1 MTALITSLVTG
12 IIFALLIVGALLINR
27 FIFGDKY
34 VYAAND
40 PELLIDIKQR
50 SSDRMVIWGLVI
62 VVNFVLF
69 FYGILSP
76 LWEWVDMIW
85 PGAARTAKISIPA
98 FILLFSIYN
107 LIGYMTSDVELELDG
122 FSYYDLEKDISY
134 LFLIH
139 TIERKGKL
147 VAAPTGFIDGL
158 KKWISKNYGD
168 ITLTGSPKS
177 YPIGVVYVDG
187 KETRYRKH
195 VLQDFEFIKPSSW
208 IGKYYTAFGLD
219 IEECMENART
229 TEEKAGI
236 KALRAV
242 AEEQAELI
250 NNLYVGVERM
260 LIRTGYESRIA
271 TIGYALS
278 DKLEREKIV
287 ASLSKSLKNLF
298 CPKCGQMNVTNAPI
312 CSNCNTA
319 ITKFDVKD
327 LLGLDDTQVME

>member
-1 MTALITSLVTG
+1 MTALITSIVTS
-12 IIFALLIVGALLINR
+12 IIFVLLIIGALLINR
-27 FIFGDKY
+27 FVFGDKY
-34 VYAAND
+34 VYAADD

-50 SSDRMVIWGLVI
+50 SSDRMVIWVLVI

-69 FYGILSP
+69 FYGILAP
-76 LWEWVDMIW
+76 LWEWVNILW

-98 FILLFSIYN
+98 FVFLFSIYSF
-107 LIGYMTSDVELELDG
+107 IGYMTSDIKLELDG

-134 LFLIH
+134 LFLMH

-158 KKWISKNYGD
+158 RKRVTKNYGD
-168 ITLTGSPKS
+168 ISLTGSPKS

-187 KETRYRKH
+187 KESRYRKH
-195 VLQDFEFIKPSSW
+195 VLQEFEFIKPSSW
-208 IGKYYTAFGLD
+208 IGRYYSAFGLD

-229 TEEKAGI
+229 TEEKAAI

-260 LIRTGYESRIA
+260 LIRAGYESRIT

-298 CPKCGQMNVTNAPI
+298 CPKCGQMNVTNTTI
-312 CSNCNTA
+312 CSNCNTV
-319 ITKFDVKD
+319 ITKFDVKE